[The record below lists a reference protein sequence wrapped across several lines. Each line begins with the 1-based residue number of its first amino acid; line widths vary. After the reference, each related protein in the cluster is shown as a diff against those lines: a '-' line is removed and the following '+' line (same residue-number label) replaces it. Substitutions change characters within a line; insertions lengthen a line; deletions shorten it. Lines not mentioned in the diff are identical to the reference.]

1 MDSKALFNKL
11 KSYFSNKPDL
21 MRHLHTNAC
30 WEYNIFHNSLK
41 EQKFKLRY
49 YLFKKDEN
57 NLEITQKKAD
67 FVPDL
72 ILYFTE
78 ESILQLIQDN
88 PASELY
94 YQRYHKMMNDISKD
108 KVDSKINKSRFNL
121 LRLGYQKWQKD
132 FKF

>member
-1 MDSKALFNKL
+1 MDPKALYTKL
-11 KSYFSNKPDL
+11 KHYFSNKPDL

-30 WEYNIFHNSLK
+30 WEYNIYHNSLK
-41 EQKFKLRY
+41 EQTFKLRY

-57 NLEITQKKAD
+57 ILKITQKKAD

-78 ESILQLIQDN
+78 EAILQLIQDN

-108 KVDSKINKSRFNL
+108 KVDSKVNKSRFNL

>member
-11 KSYFSNKPDL
+11 KQYFSNKPDL
-21 MRHLHTNAC
+21 MRHLHNNAC
-30 WEYNIFHNSLK
+30 WEYKIYHNSLK

-49 YLFKKDEN
+49 YLFKKDEDK
-57 NLEITQKKAD
+57 LEITQEKTN

-78 ESILQLIQDN
+78 ESILQLIHDN
-88 PASELY
+88 PIADLY
-94 YQRYHKMMNDISKD
+94 YKRYHEMMKDLSKN